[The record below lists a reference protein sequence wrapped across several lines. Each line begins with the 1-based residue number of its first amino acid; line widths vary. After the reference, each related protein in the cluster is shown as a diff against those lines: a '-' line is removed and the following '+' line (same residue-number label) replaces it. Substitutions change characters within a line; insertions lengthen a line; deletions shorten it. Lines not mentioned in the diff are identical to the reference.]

1 MSDII
6 SAIQTL
12 MIGLLCLAAGYWIL
26 AKVSSSQ
33 HTRKIIHKTDT
44 FDDGVSGGSM
54 LESTLGDAELEC
66 TADTCSA
73 FT

>member
-12 MIGLLCLAAGYWIL
+12 MVGLLCLAAGYWIL

-33 HTRKIIHKTDT
+33 HNRKIIHKTDT
-44 FDDGVSGGSM
+44 FDDGGGSV